1 MSKNIFKQKNLYY
14 FLIPFVFFCIF
25 SLISITLAQQG
36 STIWQEPT
44 ATPPNGNV
52 SAPLNVGNVTQTKT
66 GGLNIYGNA
75 EIRSRLYV
83 KGHVG
88 TNAELTLQKGGTNPN
103 NLNYPQ
109 FSFMATEDTLRLITR
124 VYSFNNMGGLR
135 IAVTNA
141 TTIGVVNINGNVGIG
156 TTNPT
161 AKLEVAGNIKI
172 ADGTQGSNKV
182 LTSDANGLAS
192 WKSLSDIL
200 STTNIAQL
208 TVGKI
213 CLGSSSCIENWND
226 ITNQTGTNYWTLSG
240 NNLYPTS
247 TSYNVGIGTNNPS
260 AKLEVNGQIRIKS
273 NENNDNYGYIEFDS
287 DSKLNIG
294 LKGKEFHKYDLNK
307 NYVIESNELD
317 VAKEDFNKGKITFRQ
332 LLRIIQLYNLGSYN
346 NIALTD
352 PYDIKEVGGII
363 NINNSQIRITG
374 GNPGLNKV
382 LTSDANGLA
391 SWKSLSDILSTTN
404 IAQLTVGKICLG
416 SSSCI
421 ENWNDITNQTGTN
434 YWTLSGNNLYPTSTS
449 YSVGIGTSNP
459 SKKLTVFANKASD
472 GLKIIREGGGTGSN
486 AVEKTG
492 LSINMGNLHPWIDYV
507 GGIAFI
513 PIDNYNELGNW
524 QTNPT
529 YSLYLSSKGNVGIGT
544 TKVFSNQDAKFDA
557 QLQIVSSDLDSF
569 ADLFLGK
576 KGVNEAFSLRAGG
589 DGNISFHIR
598 KVNFESGVLSN
609 DYFTII
615 SNGNVGIGT
624 NDPST
629 KLDVVGNI
637 KVSGTSTNA
646 GNITATG
653 IITAKNFCIT
663 GSNNCLFS
671 LAETVNNLNTSIT
684 NITNIINKGITGSGT
699 ENYLAK
705 FGAGGKTIGNSIIYE
720 TSTGKVGIGTTS
732 PSKKLT
738 VFANKASD
746 GLKIIR
752 EGGGTGSNAVEKT
765 GLSINMGN
773 LHPWIDY
780 VGGIAFIPI
789 DNYNELGN
797 WQTNPTYSLY
807 LSSKGNVGI
816 GTTKVFSNQDA
827 KFDAQLQIVSSD
839 LDSFADLFLGKKG
852 VNEAF
857 SLRAGGDGNI
867 SFHIRKVNFESGVL
881 SNDYF
886 TIISNGNVGIGTNDP
901 STKLDVVGN
910 IKVSGTSTNAG
921 NITAT
926 GIITAKNFCITGS
939 NNCLFSLA
947 ETVNNLNTSIT
958 NITNIIN
965 KGITGSGTENYLA
978 KFGAG
983 GKTIGNSII
992 YETSTGNVGIGTNN
1006 PAAKLDV
1013 RGIVSTSNG
1022 FVVSDGTDTFV
1033 SLGNDNNRNLELRSK
1048 GGTPY
1053 IDFSNDTEK
1062 KNNNY
1067 TTDFDM
1073 RIILTGNDTLEV
1085 QGGDLK
1091 VSGKVTGTELCIGGD
1106 CKKSWPTGGSKTERI
1121 ICTYS
1126 ENYFTYFDKNSGTLE
1141 IENQCKIKRDT
1152 ESKDNKNYILGC
1164 PSGYRIVSGGPWC
1177 DGNKFIRESRPD
1189 SLTSWKVS
1197 CRESYFSL
1205 DISNKTTPNGASII
1219 CEK

>member
-247 TSYNVGIGTNNPS
+247 TSY
-260 AKLEVNGQIRIKS
+260 
-273 NENNDNYGYIEFDS
+273 
-287 DSKLNIG
+287 
-294 LKGKEFHKYDLNK
+294 
-307 NYVIESNELD
+307 
-317 VAKEDFNKGKITFRQ
+317 
-332 LLRIIQLYNLGSYN
+332 
-346 NIALTD
+346 
-352 PYDIKEVGGII
+352 
-363 NINNSQIRITG
+363 
-374 GNPGLNKV
+374 
-382 LTSDANGLA
+382 
-391 SWKSLSDILSTTN
+391 
-404 IAQLTVGKICLG
+404 
-416 SSSCI
+416 
-421 ENWNDITNQTGTN
+421 
-434 YWTLSGNNLYPTSTS
+434 
-449 YSVGIGTSNP
+449 SVGIGTSN
-459 SKKLTVFANKASD
+459 
-472 GLKIIREGGGTGSN
+472 
-486 AVEKTG
+486 
-492 LSINMGNLHPWIDYV
+492 
-507 GGIAFI
+507 
-513 PIDNYNELGNW
+513 
-524 QTNPT
+524 
-529 YSLYLSSKGNVGIGT
+529 
-544 TKVFSNQDAKFDA
+544 
-557 QLQIVSSDLDSF
+557 
-569 ADLFLGK
+569 
-576 KGVNEAFSLRAGG
+576 
-589 DGNISFHIR
+589 
-598 KVNFESGVLSN
+598 
-609 DYFTII
+609 
-615 SNGNVGIGT
+615 
-624 NDPST
+624 
-629 KLDVVGNI
+629 
-637 KVSGTSTNA
+637 
-646 GNITATG
+646 
-653 IITAKNFCIT
+653 
-663 GSNNCLFS
+663 
-671 LAETVNNLNTSIT
+671 
-684 NITNIINKGITGSGT
+684 
-699 ENYLAK
+699 
-705 FGAGGKTIGNSIIYE
+705 
-720 TSTGKVGIGTTS
+720 